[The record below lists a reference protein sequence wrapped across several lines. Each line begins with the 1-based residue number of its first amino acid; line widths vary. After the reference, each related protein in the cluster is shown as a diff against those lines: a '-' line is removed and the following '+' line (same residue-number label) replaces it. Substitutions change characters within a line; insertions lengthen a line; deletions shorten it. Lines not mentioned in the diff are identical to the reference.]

1 MEEAPGQVHVRPS
14 LTPVKQPPVLL
25 FHTRAAQQGES
36 QDVRVRAERKA
47 GRCAAL
53 QQKRRLTTISL
64 TKKGRIEVYRT
75 SSEQSNPLS
84 ARHEHRSRL
93 EGASGVQPSPDT
105 GAAQKCTS
113 FLSHGLTRHQRPGR
127 PCCVGY
133 SAGSSS
139 PAQRPAALPSPR
151 LQPPPRQLVAAAS
164 AALPSLLA
172 LVRPAPS
179 CRRAEADNSVVG
191 RAGCGG
197 VAWSGGG
204 SGGGKS
210 AVGGEDGGSGGAHGV
225 HHRAGAQ
232 GGGDDQLHE
241 RHE

>member
-1 MEEAPGQVHVRPS
+1 MSIGRRPNSQTPSAPGMNTVVGSKAPAACSLRRTLVRLRNAP
-14 LTPVKQPPVLL
+14 
-25 FHTRAAQQGES
+25 
-36 QDVRVRAERKA
+36 
-47 GRCAAL
+47 
-53 QQKRRLTTISL
+53 
-64 TKKGRIEVYRT
+64 
-75 SSEQSNPLS
+75 
-84 ARHEHRSRL
+84 
-93 EGASGVQPSPDT
+93 
-105 GAAQKCTS
+105 S

-241 RHE
+241 RCE

>member
-1 MEEAPGQVHVRPS
+1 VEEAPGQVHVRPS

-105 GAAQKCTS
+105 GAAQKCTLLPLPRTNAPPAS
-113 FLSHGLTRHQRPGR
+113 WTAVLRRILGR
-127 PCCVGY
+127 LLVPC
-133 SAGSSS
+133 
-139 PAQRPAALPSPR
+139 
-151 LQPPPRQLVAAAS
+151 
-164 AALPSLLA
+164 
-172 LVRPAPS
+172 PAPS
-179 CRRAEADNSVVG
+179 GPALPQAAAPAPAAGCRRLRRAAKLACSGAPGAELP
-191 RAGCGG
+191 
-197 VAWSGGG
+197 
-204 SGGGKS
+204 
-210 AVGGEDGGSGGAHGV
+210 
-225 HHRAGAQ
+225 Q
-232 GGGDDQLHE
+232 GGG
-241 RHE
+241 